1 MSKFMYEMTSEEAKK
16 VIEDFYSE
24 ATPEELLKIV
34 VEAGLLEKG
43 YREMIDW
50 RRVLKT
56 DDIFKKHPM
65 DMTPDEGGV
74 IFLTIIYLLGG

>member
-1 MSKFMYEMTSEEAKK
+1 
-16 VIEDFYSE
+16 
-24 ATPEELLKIV
+24 
-34 VEAGLLEKG
+34 
-43 YREMIDW
+43 MIDW